1 MGCVHIIGA
10 GLAGLA
16 AAARLVAEGRRVVVH
31 EAADQAGG
39 RCRSYFDSKLERTI
53 DNGNHLLMSANREA
67 LVYLDLCGA
76 RAEMIEVAPARFA
89 FLDLASGERWTLR
102 PNRGRLPWWIFSPSR
117 RVPRTGPLDYLR
129 ARRLA
134 GAWYDERVIDR
145 ISPQDPLWRPFWEP
159 LTVAALNTAPEEGSA
174 SLLWRVLRES
184 FFRGEVH
191 CRPMIARR
199 SLAESFVEP
208 ALAYLRRQGAEV
220 QLNRRLRSFDLTAD
234 RVSAMAYADGP
245 TVLAPDDRVICAV
258 PPPVAKSLLP
268 GLTVPEESRAIVNA
282 HIRLEAAAAAS
293 IRLPDGLPFLGLLGG
308 TAQWLFLRDD
318 VVSLTVS
325 AADDLAME
333 SNDEIARRLWRD
345 TARALGLDPETQPVI
360 RVIKEKRATFAQT
373 PAQLG
378 LRPLTKTA
386 WGNLMLAGDWTDTGY
401 PATIESAVRS
411 GFKAAR
417 AVLEEAP

>member
-16 AAARLVAEGRRVVVH
+16 AAARLTIEGRRVVIY

-67 LVYLDLCGA
+67 LTFLDLCGA
-76 RAEMIEVAPARFA
+76 RSKLIEIAPACFP
-89 FLDLASGERWTLR
+89 FLDLANGESWTLR
-102 PNRGRLPWWIFSPSR
+102 PARGRLPWWIFSASR
-117 RVPRTGPLDYLR
+117 RIPHTGPLDYLR
-129 ARRLA
+129 TRGLA
-134 GAWYDERVIDR
+134 KAWDDERVIDR

-159 LTVAALNTAPEEGSA
+159 LTVAALNTAPEEASA
-174 SLLWRVLRES
+174 SLLWRVLKES
-184 FFRGEVH
+184 FFRGEAH
-191 CRPMIARR
+191 CRPMIARL
-199 SLAESFVEP
+199 SLADSFVEP

-220 QLNRRLRSFDLTAD
+220 RLNCRLRDLELKDNRVVALAFANGHTA
-234 RVSAMAYADGP
+234 
-245 TVLAPDDRVICAV
+245 LAAGDRVICAL
-258 PPPVAKSLLP
+258 PPLVAKSLLP

-282 HIRLEAAAAAS
+282 HIRLDPAAAGAA
-293 IRLPDGLPFLGLLGG
+293 RMPHGLPFLGLLGG

-325 AADDLAME
+325 AADELAAE

-345 TARALGLDPETQPVI
+345 TAQALGLDPRKQPVI
-360 RVIKEKRATFAQT
+360 RVIKEKRATMAQS
-373 PAQLG
+373 PAQLA
-378 LRPLTKTA
+378 LRPVAKTA
-386 WGNLMLAGDWTDTGY
+386 WSNLVLAGDWTDTGY

-411 GFKAAR
+411 GFRAAR
-417 AVLEEAP
+417 AILEETL